1 MTRNAALLPFAVLLL
16 GGCSL
21 EPRYERTT
29 PPVTTSWPLGDAY
42 LRRTEATLPTLSY
55 TDIFRDPKLQTVIAQ
70 ALINNRDLRIAA
82 GNVASARALYRV
94 ERSSLFPQVNGTG
107 RVQLGD
113 QGSNGAGNVN
123 TGTGNVGTGT
133 GGIGTGIDTGTGTG
147 GIGTGTGGTGTG
159 NGGIISTG
167 GGGGFYDQYSINV
180 GVSAFEV
187 DLFGRIRSQSRAAL
201 ATYFSTEA
209 AARATRL
216 SLVAEVASA
225 YLTYASDRSQLAIA
239 RATEASAARSVT
251 LTRARL
257 QGGIAP
263 RTDLRQAETVL
274 LTARADTAT
283 LTTSLAQDVNAL
295 TLLVGAPVDPTL
307 LPASIE
313 SVDGLLAEIP
323 AGLNSD
329 ILLRRPDVVQSEFDL
344 RATNARIGA
353 ARAAFFPTISLTS
366 LAGLAS
372 GALGS
377 LFSGGAF
384 NWSASPTV
392 SLPIFDGG
400 ANRGNLAYARAQ
412 QQVALATY
420 EQTIQTAFR
429 EVSDALAR
437 RGTIDRELAAR
448 RELTAAAQDNY
459 YLTERSYRGG
469 IGTFLNSLDAQR
481 TLYNAQQQLV
491 TTRLTRADNL
501 VTLYRV
507 LGGDAQIA
515 GDPAAAAVM
524 RSPVSE
530 ADQTPTR

>member
-1 MTRNAALLPFAVLLL
+1 MTRTAAALLPLACLIA

-21 EPRYERTT
+21 EPRYERA
-29 PPVTTSWPLGDAY
+29 PAPVTAGWPVGDAY
-42 LRRTEATLPTLSY
+42 LRRTETTLPALSY
-55 TDIFRDPKLQTVIAQ
+55 TDVFRDPKLQAVIAQ
-70 ALINNRDLRIAA
+70 ALVNNRDLRIAA
-82 GNVASARALYRV
+82 ANVVSARALYRV
-94 ERSSLFPQVNGTG
+94 ERSALFPQIDGTARAQFGDNGSRG
-107 RVQLGD
+107 ASGLG
-113 QGSNGAGNVN
+113 QG
-123 TGTGNVGTGT
+123 
-133 GGIGTGIDTGTGTG
+133 IGTG
-147 GIGTGTGGTGTG
+147 GIGTGTGGIGPDGTGTGTGGVGTG
-159 NGGIISTG
+159 NGTGVVTNG
-167 GGGGFYDQYSINV
+167 GGSGFYDQYSVNAGI
-180 GVSAFEV
+180 SAFEI

-201 ATYFSTEA
+201 ATYFGTEA

-225 YLTYASDRSQLAIA
+225 YLTYGSDRSLLAIA

-263 RTDLRQAETVL
+263 RTDLRQAETIL
-274 LTARADTAT
+274 FTARADTAA

-313 SVDGLLAEIP
+313 SVDGLLAEVP
-323 AGLNSD
+323 AGLSSD
-329 ILLRRPDVVQSEFDL
+329 ILLRRPDVVQSEYDL
-344 RATNARIGA
+344 RAANARIGA
-353 ARAAFFPTISLTS
+353 ARAALFPSISLTS
-366 LAGLAS
+366 IAGLAS

-377 LFSGGAF
+377 LFSRGAF
-384 NWSASPTV
+384 NWNASPTV
-392 SLPIFDGG
+392 TVPIFDGG

-412 QQVALATY
+412 QQLALATY

-448 RELTAAAQDNY
+448 RDLTAAAQDNY
-459 YLTERSYRGG
+459 YLSERSYRGG

-481 TLYNAQQQLV
+481 TLYSAQQQLV

-507 LGGDAQIA
+507 LGGDALVA
-515 GDPAAAAVM
+515 GNPAADPAL
-524 RSPVSE
+524 RSPEPVP
-530 ADQTPTR
+530 AAIR

>member
-1 MTRNAALLPFAVLLL
+1 MTRNAALLPLAVLLL

-29 PPVTTSWPLGDAY
+29 PPVTTSWPVGDAY

-55 TDIFRDPKLQTVIAQ
+55 TDIFRDPKLQAVIAQ
-70 ALINNRDLRIAA
+70 ALTNNRDLRIAA

-94 ERSSLFPQVNGTG
+94 ERSSLFPQVDATG

-113 QGSNGAGNVN
+113 NGSSGTSNVN
-123 TGTGNVGTGT
+123 TGTGNVGA
-133 GGIGTGIDTGTGTG
+133 GTGTG
-147 GIGTGTGGTGTG
+147 GIGTGTGGTGNG
-159 NGGIISTG
+159 NGGVVTTG
-167 GGGGFYDQYSINV
+167 GGSGFYDQYSINV

-283 LTTSLAQDVNAL
+283 LTTALAQDVNAL
-295 TLLVGAPVDPTL
+295 TLLVGAPVDPAL

-313 SVDGLLAEIP
+313 SVDGLLAEVP

-392 SLPIFDGG
+392 TLPIFDGG